1 MGTITFNGVTSTSLG
16 IKVWT
21 APEYTTPEKDV
32 TSVHIP
38 GRSGDILIDNGVY
51 KNTTRSYQVSLYNG
65 TSDYA
70 ALSHVIANW
79 VHSANGYKRLEDT
92 YDSLYYRQAVYVEA
106 MQFTNVHNKAA
117 IATITFSCKPQRF
130 LKSGETETTVSSS
143 ISNGTNFA
151 ARPKITV
158 TKSSSAAASFTFGGT
173 TVSIAS
179 GSPTTIVID
188 SMLMDCYYTSSNVI
202 QNGNPYV
209 SFTNGFPVLSP
220 GTNSITN
227 KSNISTV
234 KVVPNWWTI

>member
-1 MGTITFNGVTSTSLG
+1 MGAITFNGTSSTSLG

-21 APEYTTPEKDV
+21 APEYTIPEKDV
-32 TSVHIP
+32 TAVHVP
-38 GRSGDILIDNGVY
+38 GRNGDILIDNGVY

-65 TSDYA
+65 SSSYA
-70 ALSHVIANW
+70 VLAHTIADW
-79 VHSANGYKRLEDT
+79 IHSADGYRRLEDT
-92 YDSLYYRQAVYVEA
+92 YDSLYYRQAVYVESTP
-106 MQFTNVHNKAA
+106 FTNVHNKAA
-117 IATITFSCKPQRF
+117 IVKLTFSCKPQRF

-143 ISNGTNFA
+143 ISNSTKFT

-158 TKSSSAAASFTFGGT
+158 TKSGSGAAAFTFGGT
-173 TVSIAS
+173 TISIAS